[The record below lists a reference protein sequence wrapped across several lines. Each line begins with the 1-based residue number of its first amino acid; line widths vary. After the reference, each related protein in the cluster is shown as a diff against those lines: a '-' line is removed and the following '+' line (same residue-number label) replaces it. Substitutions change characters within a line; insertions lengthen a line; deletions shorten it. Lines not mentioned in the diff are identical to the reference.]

1 MIKRNHKPREHTRVK
16 TGDRYE
22 AKLLLADDVS
32 IKDISSGGILL
43 ETSKRLNI
51 NSKYRV
57 QIGDRNSKK
66 IKPLAVVIR
75 ESLKGSIKRK
85 YETAP
90 LYEVAMKFTELTENE
105 RSFLNDLIVEL
116 R

>member
-1 MIKRNHKPREHTRVK
+1 MKKNLKPRAHTRVK
-16 TGDRYE
+16 TGNKYE
-22 AKLLLADDVS
+22 AKLLLADDVV

-51 NSKYRV
+51 TSKYRV
-57 QIGDRNSKK
+57 QIGDRNDKK

-75 ESLKGSIKRK
+75 ESLTGSIKK
-85 YETAP
+85 KFDTAP
-90 LYEVAMKFTELTENE
+90 LYEVALKFTELTENE
-105 RSFLNDLIVEL
+105 RSFLNNLIVEL